1 MGSPMDDHRM
11 GGDSMKPIHP
21 EGRLLAIHQQ
31 IFFAGLLGDKMQLDQ
46 EVILRKLAMTGL
58 SLSLD
63 TNEIAVDAASVAP
76 ALDKYKA
83 HKLQA
88 VPDMGDDQ

>member
-1 MGSPMDDHRM
+1 MDDHRM

-31 IFFAGLLGDKMQLDQ
+31 IFFAGILGDKMGMDQ
-46 EVILRKLAMTGL
+46 EIILRKLAMCGL

-63 TNEIAVDAASVAP
+63 ENEIAVDAASVAP
-76 ALDKYKA
+76 ALDKYRK
-83 HKLQA
+83 HNKLQA
-88 VPDMGDDQ
+88 VPDMGNDQ